1 MGVELAFVVTI
12 VELVAKYGVPAALQ
26 IIQAFKV
33 ENPTLEDIEALRKR
47 VQDPSVY
54 LPGRPPQA

>member
-1 MGVELAFVVTI
+1 MGIELAFIAGI

-33 ENPTLEDIEALRKR
+33 ENPTLADIEELRKR
-47 VQDPSVY
+47 VPPPETY
-54 LPGRPPQA
+54 LPE